1 MYRIYSTPKLKGY
14 KDNMQQIKNVL
25 IKLKDLE
32 VETLQQHFIFI
43 DTDGKR
49 TKNKYHQGQ
58 LLIFNTTSPN
68 NNIYFI
74 IHQLETQT
82 AADLLYKAMMKES
95 QLLNMNKIYKI

>member
-1 MYRIYSTPKLKGY
+1 MYTIYSTPKLKEY

-32 VETLQQHFIFI
+32 IETLQQHFNFI
-43 DTDGKR
+43 DTDGER
-49 TKNKYHQGQ
+49 PKNKYYDGQ
-58 LLIFNTTSPN
+58 LIVFNTTSPN

-95 QLLNMNKIYKI
+95 KLLNMNKIYKI